1 MADIKRLDWVDTAK
15 GISILMVVMMYV
27 TYSVGE
33 DTGSIGFMHYAIGFA
48 DPFRMPEFFMIS
60 GLFLS
65 RVIDRPFARYADRR
79 VVHYLYFYLL
89 WVAIHIAV
97 KAGIGQADPVL
108 AATQLAWAI
117 VQPYGVLWFIYVLGV
132 FGFAVWFIRRTGA
145 PPLLVF
151 AGAALL
157 NVAPIDVPSYTVTQ
171 FATYFVF
178 FYFGYVAAPFVFRV
192 IAWVE
197 DHPRLSIAGLAGWG
211 LLNYAL
217 VFAPGYLLRPDDMV
231 MGVQGI
237 PGAHLTLGI
246 AGALAVCAAASLL
259 ARFAWMDWLRWL
271 GEHSL
276 IVYLAF
282 ALPMSALRIFL
293 LRTGLL
299 TDPGWLSLA
308 ILIAATIVPVLL
320 YLATQRTGIGRF
332 LFERPA
338 WAHLPGALRPPA
350 AAPRPSATPAE

>member
-1 MADIKRLDWVDTAK
+1 MADSKRLEWVDTAK
-15 GISILMVVMMYV
+15 GISILLVVMMYV

-33 DTGSIGFMHYAIGFA
+33 DTGNIGFMHYVIGFA
-48 DPFRMPEFFMIS
+48 NPFRMPEFFTIA
-60 GLFLS
+60 GLFLA

-89 WVAIHIAV
+89 WVTIHILV
-97 KAGIGQADPVL
+97 KAGIGQGDPTL

-132 FGFAVWFIRRTGA
+132 FGLAVWVIRRTGA

-157 NVAPIDVPSYTVTQ
+157 EMAPIDVPSYTVTQ
-171 FATYFVF
+171 FAAFFVF
-178 FYFGYVAAPFVFRV
+178 FYFGYIVSPHIFRL
-192 IAWVE
+192 IAWVQS
-197 DHPRLSIAGLAGWG
+197 HPRLAIGGLAGWG
-211 LLNYAL
+211 FLNYAL
-217 VFAPGYLLRPDDMV
+217 VFSAGYELKPVGMI

-237 PGAHLTLGI
+237 PGAHLLLGM
-246 AGALAVCAAASLL
+246 AGALAVCATAALIAKL
-259 ARFAWMDWLRWL
+259 AWMDWLRWL

-282 ALPMSALRIFL
+282 ALPMSALRILL
-293 LRTGLL
+293 LRTGIL
-299 TDPGWLSLA
+299 TDPGWLSLV
-308 ILIAATIVPVLL
+308 ILIVSTIVPIAL
-320 YLATQRTGIGRF
+320 YLATQKTGIGKF
-332 LFERPA
+332 LFERPH
-338 WAHLPGALRPPA
+338 WAHLPGALRPVA